1 MKINFVLRS
10 LVVIALITSIWYVIF
25 YIYPSP
31 LFPSPHDVV
40 YALVDLVL
48 HYNLLGQLILT
59 LYRVLIGF
67 FIGIVLGLGIG
78 LIVLLS
84 KSIRDIVYPVIAFIA
99 VTPSFAFVPLLMLWV
114 GLNDLLPIIVVVV
127 CTGFPLAY
135 TLISGSKNIDPN
147 IIDVA
152 LTLGANRR
160 TLVFKIILPLTLT
173 HIASMLKLEAGHSWR
188 LVFVTEYL
196 AISSG
201 LGYLMM
207 RAYSTIR
214 VSEIIALIIVLGIL
228 ALALQYLVE
237 KIETKITSRWGYT
250 KTTYTIR

>member
-1 MKINFVLRS
+1 MKINFILRS
-10 LVVIALITSIWYVIF
+10 LMVMALVTSIWYAIF
-25 YIYPSP
+25 YTYPSP
-31 LFPSPHDVV
+31 LFPPPHDVV

-67 FIGIVLGLGIG
+67 SIGIVLGLSIG

-84 KSIRDIVYPVIAFIA
+84 KSIRDIVYPIIAFIA
-99 VTPSFAFVPLLMLWV
+99 VTPSFAFIPLLMLWV

-135 TLISGSKNIDPN
+135 SLISGSKNIDPN

-152 LTLGANRR
+152 LTLGASRR

-207 RAYSTIR
+207 TAYSTIR

-228 ALALQYLVE
+228 ALALQYLIE

-250 KTTYTIR
+250 KTTYTIQ